1 MEVARS
7 NGAKLVSFVLEGR
20 EAQVLVNLNGI
31 KVSARAAASTPEPS
45 VSGAMGL
52 HPGMRQAL
60 AEAEILL
67 GRPVPITSGWRSRE
81 QQQRLFDQRGSNPYP
96 VARPGTSKHERGLAV
111 DVPLSFVPSLVRIAG
126 QVGLCR
132 PVAREDP
139 VHFELCR
146 PTPFH

>member
-1 MEVARS
+1 MEVARN
-7 NGAKLVSFVLEGR
+7 NGARLVSFVLEGR
-20 EAQVLVNLNGI
+20 EAQVLIDLNGI
-31 KVSARAAASTPEPS
+31 RVSARAAASTPET
-45 VSGAMGL
+45 SGMGATGL
-52 HPGMRQAL
+52 HPEMRRAL
-60 AEAEILL
+60 AEAEALL

-96 VARPGTSKHERGLAV
+96 VARPGTSKHERGLAI
-111 DVPLSFVPSLVRIAG
+111 DVPLSFVPSLVGVAG

-146 PTPFH
+146 PTPSH